1 MLDLVY
7 VFVWALLT
15 ALATGLGVVPFMFT
29 SEFSDRWICRCNAMA
44 AGAVHQVMTCLSAF
58 LVVSIC
64 FFFVVVRG
72 GGLPQAGI
80 SCAISCL
87 RLVDGVWLLS
97 SCRMGMMG

>member
-44 AGAVHQVMTCLSAF
+44 AGAVHQMMTCLSAF
-58 LVVSIC
+58 FWLCRYFLLSVPAACPRPESLVQFLDCGWSMAC
-64 FFFVVVRG
+64 GCCRVVVWG
-72 GGLPQAGI
+72 
-80 SCAISCL
+80 
-87 RLVDGVWLLS
+87 
-97 SCRMGMMG
+97 